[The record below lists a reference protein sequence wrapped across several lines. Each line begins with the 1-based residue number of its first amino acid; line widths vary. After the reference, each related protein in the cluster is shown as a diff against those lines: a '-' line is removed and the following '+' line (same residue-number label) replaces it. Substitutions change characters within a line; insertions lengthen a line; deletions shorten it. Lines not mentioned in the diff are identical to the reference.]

1 MELSTRY
8 NYYDI
13 LEVGPHTPQHEI
25 TTAYERA
32 RVTYSGENP
41 AIYSMF
47 SEVEAREI
55 LQMIEEAYSVLGNK
69 TLRAIYD
76 EKIVQSRKS
85 VDLSFEAIKAES
97 KLISVELP
105 KKPAPKTPAPSV
117 PRDMNFENEYLNWSD
132 WDGEKLQRVREYKH
146 ISYERMSEIT
156 RISAYYLNALEKME
170 PDKLPAVVF
179 VRGYI
184 IQMARTLGLPEKVVV
199 DSYIQKFKSHL
210 GKAQ

>member
-105 KKPAPKTPAPSV
+105 KKPTPKAAAPNV
-117 PRDMNFENEYLNWSD
+117 PRDMNFENEYLNWTD

-184 IQMARTLGLPEKVVV
+184 IQIARTLGLPEKVVV

-210 GKAQ
+210 GKAR